1 MSARWRNRITDRP
14 HTVETLT
21 MGLLLAF
28 TLGGV
33 ILTRAVAVEEPVEL
47 WPGLALSV
55 LACAAL
61 LRRRSR
67 PLLVLLVTT
76 GCVIAEGFLGYLL
89 TPLLMGPML
98 VAQYTV
104 SLRPDRRA
112 TWSSALAA
120 AAGIACTGFVVTDAH
135 EWIIGLVNPAAWVL
149 MAALFGSYVR
159 VRREYAMARAEHAAQ
174 ERDEEARRR
183 VIHERMR
190 IARELHDVVA
200 HHLALANAQAGT
212 AAHLART
219 HPDQAIVMIEK
230 LPDVTASA
238 LRELK
243 ATVGLLRQETDA
255 KELAPAP
262 GLEQLPRLVETCASA
277 GLDVTITTEGRPH
290 ALTPGLN
297 LTAYRIVQE
306 ALTNVTKHA
315 ATPSAR
321 VRLIYTPHYLT
332 LTVTNDI
339 GSRPTSAAD
348 IHSRGRGFGLLGM
361 RERALSA
368 GGTFHAGPRP
378 GADSKSPA
386 PSPFPAPRKAPH
398 DHPRSARRRPGAAPR
413 HLPHPHRLRPP
424 YDRRG

>member
-1 MSARWRNRITDRP
+1 MTN
-14 HTVETLT
+14 
-21 MGLLLAF
+21 
-28 TLGGV
+28 
-33 ILTRAVAVEEPVEL
+33 
-47 WPGLALSV
+47 
-55 LACAAL
+55 
-61 LRRRSR
+61 
-67 PLLVLLVTT
+67 
-76 GCVIAEGFLGYLL
+76 
-89 TPLLMGPML
+89 
-98 VAQYTV
+98 
-104 SLRPDRRA
+104 
-112 TWSSALAA
+112 
-120 AAGIACTGFVVTDAH
+120 
-135 EWIIGLVNPAAWVL
+135 
-149 MAALFGSYVR
+149 
-159 VRREYAMARAEHAAQ
+159 
-174 ERDEEARRR
+174 
-183 VIHERMR
+183 
-190 IARELHDVVA
+190 
-200 HHLALANAQAGT
+200 HLALANAQAGT

-378 GADSKSPA
+378 GGGFEVACSLPL
-386 PSPFPAPRKAPH
+386 
-398 DHPRSARRRPGAAPR
+398 PRSEESTS
-413 HLPHPHRLRPP
+413 
-424 YDRRG
+424 

>member
-55 LACAAL
+55 LACATL

-262 GLEQLPRLVETCASA
+262 GLEQLPRLVERCASA
-277 GLDVTITTEGRPH
+277 GLDVTVTTEGRPH

-339 GSRPTSAAD
+339 GSRPASAAD
-348 IHSRGRGFGLLGM
+348 IHGRGRGFGLLGM

-378 GADSKSPA
+378 GGGFEVACSLPL
-386 PSPFPAPRKAPH
+386 
-398 DHPRSARRRPGAAPR
+398 PRSEESTS
-413 HLPHPHRLRPP
+413 
-424 YDRRG
+424 

>member
-1 MSARWRNRITDRP
+1 MSTRWRNHIGDRP
-14 HTVETLT
+14 QAVETLT
-21 MGLLLAF
+21 TGLLLAF
-28 TLGGV
+28 TLVGV
-33 ILTRAVAVEEPVEL
+33 VLTRAVAAEEPLEL
-47 WPGLALSV
+47 WPGLVLSV

-61 LRRRSR
+61 LRRRSH

-76 GCVIAEGFLGYLL
+76 GCVITEGFLGYLL

-104 SLRPDRRA
+104 SLRPDRRT
-112 TWSSALAA
+112 TWYSAVAA
-120 AAGIACTGFVVTDAH
+120 AAGIALTGFVVTDAD
-135 EWIIGLVNPAAWVL
+135 EWIISLVNPAAWVL

-159 VRREYAMARAEHAAQ
+159 VRREYTVARAEHAAQ

-183 VIHERMR
+183 VIQERMR

-212 AAHLART
+212 AAHLARA
-219 HPDQAIVMIEK
+219 HPDQAISMIEK
-230 LPDVTASA
+230 LPEVTASA

-243 ATVGLLRQETDA
+243 ATVGLLRQDTDA
-255 KELAPAP
+255 DELVPAP

-277 GLDVTITTEGRPH
+277 GLDVTVTTEGRPQ
-290 ALTPGLN
+290 ALTPGLD

-315 ATPSAR
+315 ATRSAR
-321 VRLIYTPHYLT
+321 VRLDYTPHYLT
-332 LTVTNDI
+332 LTITNET
-339 GSRPTSAAD
+339 GSRPTPATDSPG
-348 IHSRGRGFGLLGM
+348 RGRGYGLLGM

-378 GADSKSPA
+378 GGGFEVACALPL
-386 PSPFPAPRKAPH
+386 
-398 DHPRSARRRPGAAPR
+398 PGSEESTP
-413 HLPHPHRLRPP
+413 
-424 YDRRG
+424 

>member
-1 MSARWRNRITDRP
+1 MSTRWRNHIGDRP
-14 HTVETLT
+14 QAVDILT
-21 MGLLLAF
+21 TGLLLVF

-33 ILTRAVAVEEPVEL
+33 ILTRAVAAKEPLEL
-47 WPGLALSV
+47 WPGVVLSV

-61 LRRRSR
+61 LRRRSH

-76 GCVIAEGFLGYLL
+76 GCVITEGFLGYLL
-89 TPLLMGPML
+89 TPLLMGPVL

-104 SLRPDRRA
+104 SLRPDRRT
-112 TWSSALAA
+112 TWYSALAA
-120 AAGIACTGFVVTDAH
+120 AAGIALTGFVVTDAD
-135 EWIIGLVNPAAWVL
+135 EWIISLVNPAAWVL
-149 MAALFGSYVR
+149 MAASFGSYVR
-159 VRREYAMARAEHAAQ
+159 VRREYAVARAEHAAQ

-183 VIHERMR
+183 VIQERMR

-219 HPDQAIVMIEK
+219 HPDQAISMIEK
-230 LPDVTASA
+230 LPEVTASA

-243 ATVGLLRQETDA
+243 ATVGLLRQDTDTD
-255 KELAPAP
+255 ELAPAP

-277 GLDVTITTEGRPH
+277 GLDVTVITEGRPQ
-290 ALTPGLN
+290 ALTPGLD

-315 ATPSAR
+315 ATRSAR
-321 VRLIYTPHYLT
+321 VRLDYTPHYLT
-332 LTVTNDI
+332 LTITNET
-339 GSRPTSAAD
+339 GSRPTTATDSPG
-348 IHSRGRGFGLLGM
+348 RGRGFGLLGM

-378 GADSKSPA
+378 QGGFEVACTLPL
-386 PSPFPAPRKAPH
+386 
-398 DHPRSARRRPGAAPR
+398 PGSEESTP
-413 HLPHPHRLRPP
+413 
-424 YDRRG
+424 

>member
-1 MSARWRNRITDRP
+1 M
-14 HTVETLT
+14 
-21 MGLLLAF
+21 LLAF
-28 TLGGV
+28 TVGGV
-33 ILTRAVAVEEPVEL
+33 FLTRAVAAEEPLVL
-47 WPGLALSV
+47 WPGLMLSV

-61 LRRRSR
+61 LRRRSH

-76 GCVIAEGFLGYLL
+76 VCIMTEGFLGYLM

-98 VAQYTV
+98 LAQYTV
-104 SLRPDRRA
+104 SLRPDRRT
-112 TWSSALAA
+112 TWYTALAA
-120 AAGIACTGFVVTDAH
+120 AAGIALVGFITTDFPH

-149 MAALFGSYVR
+149 MVASFGSYVR
-159 VRREYAMARAEHAAQ
+159 VRREYAVARADHAAQ

-183 VIHERMR
+183 VIQERMR

-219 HPDQAIVMIEK
+219 RPDQAIAMIEK
-230 LPDVTASA
+230 LPEVTAAA

-243 ATVGLLRQETDA
+243 ATVGLLRQDTDSQ
-255 KELAPAP
+255 ELAPAP
-262 GLEQLPRLVETCASA
+262 GLDQLPQLVETCASA
-277 GLDVTITTEGRPH
+277 GLDVSVSTEGQPQ
-290 ALTPGLN
+290 ALTPGLD

-321 VRLIYTPHYLT
+321 VRLDYTAHYLT
-332 LTVTNDI
+332 LTITNEA
-339 GSRPTSAAD
+339 GSPPSAAAA
-348 IHSRGRGFGLLGM
+348 SRGFGLLGM

-378 GADSKSPA
+378 GGGFEVACALPL
-386 PSPFPAPRKAPH
+386 PS
-398 DHPRSARRRPGAAPR
+398 SEESTS
-413 HLPHPHRLRPP
+413 
-424 YDRRG
+424 

>member
-1 MSARWRNRITDRP
+1 MSARWKSRAADRP
-14 HTVETLT
+14 YVVQVVTT
-21 MGLLLAF
+21 GLLLAF
-28 TLGGV
+28 TVGGV
-33 ILTRAVAVEEPVEL
+33 FLTRAVAAKEPLVL
-47 WPGLALSV
+47 WPGLVLSV

-61 LRRRSR
+61 LRRRSH

-76 GCVIAEGFLGYLL
+76 VCIMAEGFLGYLM

-112 TWSSALAA
+112 TWYSALAA
-120 AAGIACTGFVVTDAH
+120 AAGIALTGFITTDSPH

-149 MAALFGSYVR
+149 MVASFGSYVR
-159 VRREYAMARAEHAAQ
+159 VRREYAVARADHAAQ

-183 VIHERMR
+183 VVQERMR

-219 HPDQAIVMIEK
+219 RPDQAIAMIEK
-230 LPDVTASA
+230 LPEVTASA

-243 ATVGLLRQETDA
+243 ATVGLLRQDTDSQD
-255 KELAPAP
+255 LAPAP
-262 GLEQLPRLVETCASA
+262 GLDQLPQLVETCASA
-277 GLDVTITTEGRPH
+277 GLDVSVSTEGRPQ
-290 ALTPGLN
+290 ALTPGLD

-321 VRLIYTPHYLT
+321 VRLDYTPHYLT
-332 LTVTNDI
+332 LTITNEA
-339 GSRPTSAAD
+339 GSPPSAAAD
-348 IHSRGRGFGLLGM
+348 SRGFGLLGM
-361 RERALSA
+361 RERAVSA

-378 GADSKSPA
+378 EGGFEVACTLPL
-386 PSPFPAPRKAPH
+386 PSSEESTP
-398 DHPRSARRRPGAAPR
+398 
-413 HLPHPHRLRPP
+413 
-424 YDRRG
+424 